1 MSPELELLDQLFGGD
16 MPLQLVRSLFADHER
31 FERAVSAMIGEGE
44 LRLFE
49 VDGSEV
55 PGWRQSEILRT
66 SDQAR
71 LQLTEAGARRIR

>member
-1 MSPELELLDQLFGGD
+1 
-16 MPLQLVRSLFADHER
+16 
-31 FERAVSAMIGEGE
+31 MIGEGE